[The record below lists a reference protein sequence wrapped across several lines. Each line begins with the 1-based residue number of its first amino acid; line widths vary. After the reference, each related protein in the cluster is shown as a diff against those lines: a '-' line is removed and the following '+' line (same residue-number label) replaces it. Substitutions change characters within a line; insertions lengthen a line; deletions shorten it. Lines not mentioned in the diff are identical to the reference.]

1 MRVAVAIFGTRAS
14 PRAECCSAV
23 LLAEVG
29 AGGATTL
36 GTVTAPGVVIAD
48 RVAALRQAGV
58 EVLVCGGI
66 TMEAAHAVRAAG
78 IRVVSDV
85 RGEAEEILREL
96 ATGALSLEP
105 AGPIA
110 AGGHRGSR

>member
-1 MRVAVAIFGTRAS
+1 MRVAVAIFGSRSS

-23 LLAEVG
+23 LLAEIG
-29 AGGATTL
+29 AGHVQVL

-58 EVLVCGGI
+58 QILLCGGI

-78 IRVVSDV
+78 IRVISEV
-85 RGEAEEILREL
+85 RGEAEEILRDL
-96 ATGALSLEP
+96 ATGALPLE
-105 AGPIA
+105 A
-110 AGGHRGSR
+110 AACAASGTGNA